1 MIMHIPVVGNI
12 IIYNEMT
19 MFSKTFA
26 TLINNNIFITDSM
39 DILGRITDNEIYKSI
54 IYDAVIALSKGENI
68 SVAFKDNWAF
78 PNIAY
83 QMIVTGEKNRTIR
96 FNDGEGSRLLCR
108 RTY

>member
-39 DILGRITDNEIYKSI
+39 DILGRITDNEIYGLLASNLMTNEAIMKKSLV
-54 IYDAVIALSKGENI
+54 DLVELNKERKE
-68 SVAFKDNWAF
+68 KDNITA
-78 PNIAY
+78 
-83 QMIVTGEKNRTIR
+83 M
-96 FNDGEGSRLLCR
+96 LLKVI
-108 RTY
+108 